1 MSRLLYF
8 RHAQASY
15 GKPDYDQLS
24 DKGYIQSDHL
34 GQHLVE
40 KEVEFHSIYVGP
52 LKRHHQT
59 LSRVQEAYDKAGA
72 PLPEP
77 IEMKE
82 LEEHRGPEVLK
93 RVLHLLN
100 EEDEMIGKWDRERK
114 ANPDLFVK
122 NGLLIFDRAMELW
135 ATGALNHHHPSEFL
149 NWSEFRA
156 QVKRG
161 YQRIL
166 DEHRNGKSQTIGLFT
181 SGGTISATMGYVL
194 GIEEDKNIIRLN
206 GIVQN
211 TSISEV
217 LFSGQRVTLK
227 SFNEVGHLPDDLKT
241 FV

>member
-15 GKPDYDQLS
+15 GQADYDQLS
-24 DKGYIQSDHL
+24 PVGYRQSDHL
-34 GQHLVE
+34 GAHLVDS
-40 KEVEFHSIYVGP
+40 EVTFDHIYVGP

-59 LSRVQEAYDKAGA
+59 LSRVQAAYEAQGIEF
-72 PLPEP
+72 PRV

-93 RVLHLLN
+93 RVLHVLK
-100 EEDEMIGKWDRERK
+100 EEDAQIGRWEEERQGK
-114 ANPDLFVK
+114 PNLFVK
-122 NGLLIFDRAMELW
+122 NGLLIFERAMELW
-135 ATGALNHHHPSEFL
+135 ATGELNHHHPDEFL
-149 NWSEFRA
+149 NWHQFKS

-161 YQRIL
+161 YDTIL
-166 DEHRNGKSQTIGLFT
+166 HKYREDRGLTIGLFT
-181 SGGTISATMGYVL
+181 SGGTISATMGHVL
-194 GIEEDKNIIRLN
+194 GIAEDRDIIRLN

-217 LFSGQRVTLK
+217 LFSGHRATLK
-227 SFNEVGHLPDDLKT
+227 SFNEVGHLPSEMKT

>member
-15 GKPDYDQLS
+15 GKADYDQLS
-24 DKGYIQSDHL
+24 DKGYVQSEHL
-34 GQHLVE
+34 GEHLVQ
-40 KEVEFHSIYVGP
+40 KEVVFQAIYVGP

-72 PLPEP
+72 PLPQP
-77 IEMKE
+77 VEMKE

-93 RVLHLLN
+93 RVLHLLK
-100 EEDEMIGKWDRERK
+100 EEDELIGKWEQERTE
-114 ANPDLFVK
+114 NPDLLVK

-135 ATGALNHHHPSEFL
+135 ATGAIDHHHPPQFL
-149 NWSEFRA
+149 NWSEFRK
-156 QVKRG
+156 QVKSG

-166 DEHRNGKSQTIGLFT
+166 EKHKNGKSQTIGLFT

-194 GIEEDKNIIRLN
+194 GINEDKNIIRLN

-217 LFSGQRVTLK
+217 LFSGHRVTLK
-227 SFNEVGHLPDDLKT
+227 SFNEVPHLPDELKT